1 MTERERV
8 RNTRPRQV
16 CALCGADDRPLKAG
30 RCSECDPATRQRL
43 TLRSSE
49 AKIRSWG
56 DVEGQLD
63 LFEAGE

>member
-1 MTERERV
+1 
-8 RNTRPRQV
+8 
-16 CALCGADDRPLKAG
+16 LKAG